1 MSKPRAKNNGKPEKI
16 QAVAPA
22 SASGVKLPDMPAD
35 WDQFSRGLGVDLE
48 QLAYETKALQRKR
61 KVRSAQDLLR
71 IVLAY
76 ALWDWSLQAVGAW
89 ATVLGLG
96 SLSGVAIRQRLRRS
110 RTWLSRLLGSWL
122 SSASQSLAG
131 RSVRLRLIDASVIT
145 RPGSTGTDWRI
156 HISFDVGAL
165 RLDEIE
171 ITDAQGGETLA
182 RHTAAPGEIEVGD
195 RGYAHRAGLGSVLA
209 RAAQLVVRINGHNLP
224 METAAGERI
233 DLRHWLQDVPAAH
246 QQQTRPVWITTPQG
260 RFELRLIARRL
271 PPAAA
276 AAAARRSAKASR
288 KKGHTP
294 SATSRLM
301 AHWVALVTNLPSADW
316 SPTEVLAVYRIRW
329 QVELLIKRCKSLLHL
344 DHLRAQDPDMA
355 QVYLLGKALG
365 VLLLHDGLRQQTQ
378 DLAEWFDDT
387 RRPVSPWR
395 WLAFWFEH
403 LRSVIRGVITLS
415 MIQAALPQL
424 DRYLRDAP
432 RKRRQQLAST
442 RHWLRALNLSSPTLA
457 AHA

>member
-122 SSASQSLAG
+122 SSASQPLAG

-378 DLAEWFDDT
+378 DLADWFDDT